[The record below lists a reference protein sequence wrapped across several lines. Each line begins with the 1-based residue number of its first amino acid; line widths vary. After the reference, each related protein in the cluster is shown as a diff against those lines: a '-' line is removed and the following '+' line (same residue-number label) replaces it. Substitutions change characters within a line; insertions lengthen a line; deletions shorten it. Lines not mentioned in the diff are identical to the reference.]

1 MTQGNVMVEVDTELV
16 LTKIIS
22 VENVEYVETGQA
34 EVDSTEDPVLQTLN
48 VEQKQNEGM
57 EKVVVAFGD
66 FEHSF
71 TDHNFELRRYQ
82 SRLVDEKIVFLGQV
96 DFVRRPNEM
105 LTGKRFE
112 IGVEGRQRQ
121 LRVKICGETMKND
134 TGISW

>member
-1 MTQGNVMVEVDTELV
+1 MAEVDITKLV
-16 LTKIIS
+16 LAYHITKVIS
-22 VENVEYVETGQA
+22 VENVENVEAGQA
-34 EVDSTEDPVLQTLN
+34 EIDSTENAVLQTFN

-82 SRLVDEKIVFLGQV
+82 SRLVNEEIVFLGQV
-96 DFVRRPNEM
+96 DFVRSLYEM

-112 IGVEGRQRQ
+112 IGVKGRQGQ
-121 LRVKICGETMKND
+121 LNQDKRRSNEERC
-134 TGISW
+134 